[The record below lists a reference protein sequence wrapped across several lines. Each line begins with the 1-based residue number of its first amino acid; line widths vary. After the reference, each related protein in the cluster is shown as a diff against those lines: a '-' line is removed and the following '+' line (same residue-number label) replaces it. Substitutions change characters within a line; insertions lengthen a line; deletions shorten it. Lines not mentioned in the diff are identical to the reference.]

1 MAHIAYEQFQAAVRA
16 SGRAWHIEQ
25 RDTYNVASEDEPF
38 GRFLA
43 GAPDDYRWLAEWLGF
58 IAEVTAAGTRVQRA
72 RLVTVP
78 HTDYS
83 RWGLVVAEKLTAAG
97 EDIRYLP
104 RERAAGIA
112 LPDEDFWLLDEDR
125 LILSVFSADGRQ
137 GGYASN
143 DDPDLVIQC
152 RAVRD
157 QVWSRAVDYH
167 EYVSQTD

>member
-1 MAHIAYEQFQAAVRA
+1 MARISYEEFQAAVR
-16 SGRAWHIEQ
+16 SSRRAWHIEQ

-38 GRFLA
+38 GRFLT
-43 GAPDDYRWLAEWLGF
+43 GASDDYRWLAEWLGF
-58 IAEVTAAGTRVQRA
+58 IAEVTAADTRVQRA

-78 HTDYS
+78 HTDYT

-97 EDIRYLP
+97 ENIRYLP
-104 RERAAGIA
+104 RHRTAGIE
-112 LPDEDFWLLDEDR
+112 LPKEDFWLLNDDR

-137 GGYASN
+137 GGFASN
-143 DDPDLVIQC
+143 DDPDLVTQC
-152 RAVRD
+152 REVRD